1 MKENVILEKSRS
13 FGIRVVKMYQ
23 YLREEKREYVLSRQV
38 LRSGTSIGA
47 NISEAQRGQ
56 SRADFYSKMCIA
68 QKEEIETEYW
78 LRLLYEGEYLSGREF
93 ESITRDLNEVLSLLH
108 AICKKTRSNLNLA

>member
-1 MKENVILEKSRS
+1 MKENVLVDLSKQFAVDIVNLCTEIKEHRKSN
-13 FGIRVVKMYQ
+13 
-23 YLREEKREYVLSRQV
+23 VLLNQL

-47 NISEAQRGQ
+47 NISEAQWGQ

-68 QKEEIETEYW
+68 QKEAIETEYW

>member
-1 MKENVILEKSRS
+1 MVR
-13 FGIRVVKMYQ
+13 MYK
-23 YLREEKREYVLSRQV
+23 YLRETKKEYVLSRQT

-47 NISEAQRGQ
+47 NITKAQRGQ

-68 QKEEIETEYW
+68 QKEAKETEYW

-93 ESITRDLNEVLSLLH
+93 DSISRDLDEILSLLH
-108 AICKKTRSNLNLA
+108 AICKKTRINQDLA

>member
-1 MKENVILEKSRS
+1 
-13 FGIRVVKMYQ
+13 MYQ

-68 QKEEIETEYW
+68 QKEAIETEYW

-108 AICKKTRSNLNLA
+108 AICKKIRSNLNLA

>member
-1 MKENVILEKSRS
+1 MKENVILVKSRA
-13 FGIRVVKMYQ
+13 FGIRMVKMYQ
-23 YLREEKREYVLSRQV
+23 YLRRTKQEYVLSKQV

-47 NISEAQRGQ
+47 NVTEAQRGQ
-56 SRADFYSKMCIA
+56 SSADFYSKMCIA
-68 QKEEIETEYW
+68 QKEAKETEYW
-78 LRLLYEGEYLSGREF
+78 LRLLYEGECLSDREF

>member
-1 MKENVILEKSRS
+1 MSCPDKS
-13 FGIRVVKMYQ
+13 FVPVLALVPIF
-23 YLREEKREYVLSRQV
+23 LRR
-38 LRSGTSIGA
+38 
-47 NISEAQRGQ
+47 NFGQ

-68 QKEEIETEYW
+68 QKEAIETEYW